1 MYILYLGHG
10 QYLVSGSKSS
20 IFGECIV
27 VFQVLGNDVLI
38 PCMRSMFQCIL
49 MVFHC
54 MVSACD
60 EIATRHFGAYSSSQA
75 FSAARKDPEARYFPC
90 ASSARSVHQ
99 YAPDARW
106 LVGGLWPVAGGDWW
120 WPVVTVYRG
129 ETIKLVTFPKDSYVQ
144 ITWNLQEERTT
155 LDRGNGPVSGRS
167 AFDDFLVLVS
177 LSFGLSF
184 GTPGGI

>member
-1 MYILYLGHG
+1 MTHPDIADILSDIALILEITHLMVIYTYILYLGHG

-60 EIATRHFGAYSSSQA
+60 EIATRHFGAYSKSQA
-75 FSAARKDPEARYFPC
+75 FSEARKDPEARYFPC

-106 LVGGLWPVAGGDWW
+106 PVVVGWWLVAGGGRWRGQERLTA
-120 WPVVTVYRG
+120 VTQLHRG
-129 ETIKLVTFPKDSYVQ
+129 EKI
-144 ITWNLQEERTT
+144 
-155 LDRGNGPVSGRS
+155 
-167 AFDDFLVLVS
+167 
-177 LSFGLSF
+177 
-184 GTPGGI
+184 